1 MKAALLPTL
10 MSAALIASSAMAEP
24 PIGSRL
30 GERTATA
37 NQRTNYDALR
47 TAHRLAECLY
57 FKRGGDVRAFLA
69 ARADADVQRYDR
81 ALNKSVECA
90 RAQLTDTPNIEGA
103 AVLAPAD
110 VMRGIFAE
118 AALLK
123 MKTDDALPPLEAQ
136 PSYARDWFAVT
147 GRPAAIDEMGACTA
161 DQNPAGI
168 RSLLATKP
176 ESAEE
181 VAAVKALGT
190 TLGPCLPQGATLKA
204 NRQSLRAVLAEALY
218 QRAVAPPPAD
228 TQG

>member
-1 MKAALLPTL
+1 MKAASTLLIV
-10 MSAALIASSAMAEP
+10 AGALVAQSVSAEP

-30 GERTATA
+30 GERTRTV
-37 NQRTNYDALR
+37 NQRIGYDALR
-47 TAHRLAECLY
+47 TAHRTAECLY
-57 FKRGGDVRAFLA
+57 FKRGSDVRAFLA
-69 ARADADVQRYDR
+69 ARNDADLQRYGR
-81 ALNKSVECA
+81 ALSKSVECA
-90 RAQLTDTPNIEGA
+90 RAQLTDTPSIEGA
-103 AVLAPAD
+103 AVMAPAD
-110 VMRGIFAE
+110 VMRGMYAE

-123 MKTDDALPPLEAQ
+123 MKTDDALQPLPAQ

-168 RSLLATKP
+168 HALLSTAP

-181 VAAVKALGT
+181 IAATKALGA

-228 TQG
+228 IQG

>member
-10 MSAALIASSAMAEP
+10 MSATLIASSAMAEP

-30 GERTATA
+30 GERTTKV
-37 NQRTNYDALR
+37 NQRANYDALR

-57 FKRGGDVRAFLA
+57 YKRSSDVRGFLA
-69 ARADADVQRYDR
+69 ARTDTELQRYDR
-81 ALNKSVECA
+81 ALSKSVECA
-90 RAQLTDTPNIEGA
+90 RAQLTDTPSIEGA
-103 AVLAPAD
+103 AVTAPTD
-110 VMRGIFAE
+110 VMRGMYAE

-123 MKTDDALPPLEAQ
+123 IKADDALQPLPAQ

-147 GRPAAIDEMGACTA
+147 GRPTAIDEMGACTA

-168 RSLLATKP
+168 RALLATMP
-176 ESAEE
+176 ESPEE
-181 VAAVKALGT
+181 IAATKALGA